1 MLARVVESIYWMAR
15 YLERAEDMARLINVN
30 ANLLMDLPKGVSLGW
45 EPLIDI
51 TSTRESYLEAHDD
64 FEERN
69 VLKYLIGEKAS
80 PISLLSNLSNAKE
93 NARTIRDVIPRESW
107 EELNSLYLFAK
118 ENLNAGLSKRGRFDY
133 LEQII
138 AGNQRITGLL
148 AGTMNQDA
156 GYLFLKLGRNLE
168 RADMTTRFIDVR
180 TQNLFEEGD
189 LELKPYR
196 NIQWMSVLKSL
207 TGYQMYRREMQVSIR
222 HSQVLWFLFK
232 SKIFPRAIYCCIA
245 EVKKCIEKLPHHQA
259 AYHEVNAL
267 KNTLNETDL
276 AAMDHDRLH
285 AFIDLVQLQ
294 TGQIHNALNRQYFL
308 SGMIEEQESTDTAS
322 QSQTQT

>member
-30 ANLLMDLPKGVSLGW
+30 ANLLMDLPRGVSLGW
-45 EPLIDI
+45 EPLVDI
-51 TSTRESYLEAHDD
+51 TGTRETYLEKHDD

-69 VLKYLIGEKAS
+69 VLKYLIGEKNS
-80 PISLLSNLSNAKE
+80 PVSLLATLNSAKE
-93 NARTIRDVIPRESW
+93 NARTIRDVIPRECW
-107 EELNSLYLFAK
+107 EELNSLFLYAK

-133 LEQII
+133 LEEII
-138 AGNQRITGLL
+138 ASNQRLTGLL

-232 SKIFPRAIYCCIA
+232 SKIFPRAVSCCIS
-245 EVKKCIEKLPHHQA
+245 EVKKCIEKLPNHQD
-259 AYHEVNAL
+259 AYDEVNEL
-267 KNTLNETDL
+267 KKLLNETDL
-276 AAMDHDRLH
+276 AAFDHEQLH
-285 AFIDLVQLQ
+285 EFIDRVQLQ
-294 TGQIHNALNRQYFL
+294 TAQIHNALNRRYFL
-308 SGMIEEQESTDTAS
+308 SGMIAEQE
-322 QSQTQT
+322 QTQMADAS